1 MSRGRAKFTQ
11 AELRRAT
18 KVAGNE
24 RTVEIA
30 PDGTIRLV
38 PFLPTGHEPQEPA
51 NFDTREPLVF

>member
-30 PDGTIRLV
+30 PDGTIRLI
-38 PFLPTGHEPQEPA
+38 PISAKPPEGPA
-51 NFDTREPLVF
+51 FDTREPLVF

>member
-30 PDGTIRLV
+30 PDGTIRLI
-38 PFLPTGHEPQEPA
+38 PLSTKPPETPA
-51 NFDTREPLVF
+51 FDTREPLVF